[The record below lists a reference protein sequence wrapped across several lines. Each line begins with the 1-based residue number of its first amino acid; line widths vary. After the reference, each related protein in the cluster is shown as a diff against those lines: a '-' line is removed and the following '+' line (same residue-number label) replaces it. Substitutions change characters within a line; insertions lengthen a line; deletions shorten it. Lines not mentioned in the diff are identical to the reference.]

1 MQIQKLNVV
10 KIIDEKDFPYY
21 EEKGFRKV
29 EDNPKANVADA
40 GTKTTAA
47 KKAAK

>member
-29 EDNPKANVADA
+29 DDSGEE
-40 GTKTTAA
+40 TKKPDTAA